1 MKIAPACGRGKGKGG
16 ADVQCLTP
24 ENSTSPPP
32 PLLPSMSSSRPTPSF
47 RRPGADPAHHAIPGI
62 GLPTAGGSVGGP
74 KGDAEDC
81 VSCDAMKY
89 ADVLTGSRGGAQ
101 DVAKS
106 SAPRPISLSQVG
118 SSTWTLLHSVAATF
132 PEEGGAEAAAG
143 VSALV
148 HGVSRGFPC
157 SHCASDFRQHLQQ
170 HPLETGTR
178 DALEQWMC
186 RAHNEVNVKLGKDPF
201 DCTKVRERWF
211 TVKPPAKR

>member
-1 MKIAPACGRGKGKGG
+1 
-16 ADVQCLTP
+16 
-24 ENSTSPPP
+24 
-32 PLLPSMSSSRPTPSF
+32 
-47 RRPGADPAHHAIPGI
+47 
-62 GLPTAGGSVGGP
+62 
-74 KGDAEDC
+74 
-81 VSCDAMKY
+81 MKY